1 MAVNITQE
9 VENIRNATYARDV
22 RNAMADSLAKMAG
35 VAGDDETFER
45 YVTEATN
52 QYLQEHP
59 DAVAPTDEQVNA
71 WLDANGVTTG
81 ATAEQAEQIQQNTQD
96 IRLFTEELENN
107 INSLSLWESGQI
119 NSDGTNN
126 TNNTRIRTISY
137 IPDNVIRVKADDQ
150 ANVRA
155 QLYAADGTFVKVSD
169 LGFTQDFL
177 VADVLAEDA
186 QASKIRLIARH
197 VKTTTAIDTDYA
209 EHIQL
214 LTLTDTELT
223 AAGKSADAAATGAAI
238 AALEKTDS
246 DQQSRIC
253 SIDHILSPV
262 WEQGHIKTA
271 DGTDGLPTANS
282 FALRIRT
289 GFLPEDVQKITTS
302 RLGWLYLF
310 RYDKDGN
317 FVDYIDYEA
326 SAEVTDFDH
335 SQYLYRAMLRDGL
348 DYGAATDL
356 SYTAYV
362 KIENKINRPLVRFEI
377 DYTMRDV
384 SGDLSGVDL
393 SADTLSEKTLEQV
406 YSLFDGLV
414 TAYPDYVTK
423 SDAAGLCSMT
433 YPDYANGVSGSS
445 IYEDTPAYQTYLY
458 KFSESNECAGNDGTC
473 RKAKLLMICGVHGN
487 EYAAPY
493 NAYLFAK
500 QLCDS
505 VLTDENFFKLRA
517 AFDIYIIPCLNGY
530 GMYHGLRGNANG
542 VNINRNFP
550 VEDWKV
556 RSEDTK
562 DTAANNYSG
571 PSAGSEFET
580 QLVMNITDLIQPDMC
595 IDHHNYNKE
604 KWQFY
609 TTVCDYRWL
618 GLMYQSLVDCSCAF
632 KKNYPQYFGTGFSL
646 LVDKSGA
653 APSSVSKDKTLC
665 TASKWWY
672 ESGMTFAATVEAAV
686 SINYTDGVYTDT
698 TTNYYGMDTLSV
710 AEYTLRNVVLHAGQ
724 YVLDN
729 K

>member
-1 MAVNITQE
+1 MNLPLKFSEDAQLVLKPDMPEHFQ
-9 VENIRNATYARDV
+9 VA
-22 RNAMADSLAKMAG
+22 
-35 VAGDDETFER
+35 VAGGT
-45 YVTEATN
+45 VLAGATAA
-52 QYLQEHP
+52 QAAQLDMLRRVE
-59 DAVAPTDEQVNA
+59 
-71 WLDANGVTTG
+71 LDANTV
-81 ATAEQAEQIQQNTQD
+81 
-96 IRLFTEELENN
+96 
-107 INSLSLWESGQI
+107 SLWESGQI

-186 QASKIRLIARH
+186 QASKIRLTARH

-348 DYGAATDL
+348 DYGTATDL

-445 IYEDTPAYQTYLY
+445 IYADTPAYKTYLY
-458 KFSESNECAGNDGTC
+458 TLSESNASAGNDGTC
-473 RKAKLLMICGVHGN
+473 KKAKLLIVCGVHGN

-632 KKNYPQYFGTGFSL
+632 KKNYPQYFGSGFSL

-653 APSSVSKDKTLC
+653 APSSISKDKTLC

-686 SINYTDGVYTDT
+686 SINYTDGVYTDST
-698 TTNYYGMDTLSV
+698 VDYYGMDTFSV
-710 AEYTLRNVVLHAGQ
+710 AEYTLRNVILHAAQ
-724 YVLDN
+724 YVLDHR
-729 K
+729 

>member
-1 MAVNITQE
+1 MMVDIIARGMA
-9 VENIRNATYARDV
+9 
-22 RNAMADSLAKMAG
+22 AKA
-35 VAGDDETFER
+35 
-45 YVTEATN
+45 
-52 QYLQEHP
+52 LQIG
-59 DAVAPTDEQVNA
+59 APTDEQITDSLSVLA
-71 WLDANGVTTG
+71 ENGKITTG
-81 ATAEQAEQIQQNTQD
+81 ATAAQAEQIEKNTQD

-186 QASKIRLIARH
+186 QASKIRLTARH

-289 GFLPEDVQKITTS
+289 GFLPEDVRKITTS

-445 IYEDTPAYQTYLY
+445 IYADTPAYKTYLY
-458 KFSESNECAGNDGTC
+458 TLSESNASAGNDGTC
-473 RKAKLLMICGVHGN
+473 KKAKLLIVCGVHGN

-517 AFDIYIIPCLNGY
+517 AFDIYIIPCLNA
-530 GMYHGLRGNANG
+530 H
-542 VNINRNFP
+542 
-550 VEDWKV
+550 V
-556 RSEDTK
+556 R
-562 DTAANNYSG
+562 
-571 PSAGSEFET
+571 
-580 QLVMNITDLIQPDMC
+580 
-595 IDHHNYNKE
+595 
-604 KWQFY
+604 
-609 TTVCDYRWL
+609 
-618 GLMYQSLVDCSCAF
+618 
-632 KKNYPQYFGTGFSL
+632 
-646 LVDKSGA
+646 
-653 APSSVSKDKTLC
+653 
-665 TASKWWY
+665 
-672 ESGMTFAATVEAAV
+672 
-686 SINYTDGVYTDT
+686 
-698 TTNYYGMDTLSV
+698 
-710 AEYTLRNVVLHAGQ
+710 
-724 YVLDN
+724 
-729 K
+729 